1 MMKHPAQPPE
11 TTSETTVYPAK
22 DKKQVQEGLT
32 ERPELDNQGWLIMT
46 HLMAQGG
53 FPSRRDVASA
63 MGVHRASGASCPEG
77 HLGPPQ
83 AGLPREQESPLAAQV
98 AYLGGA

>member
-32 ERPELDNQGWLIMT
+32 ERPELDNQTAMNKT
-46 HLMAQGG
+46 HRGLACVQA
-53 FPSRRDVASA
+53 PAKLASHKL
-63 MGVHRASGASCPEG
+63 GRA
-77 HLGPPQ
+77 
-83 AGLPREQESPLAAQV
+83 V
-98 AYLGGA
+98 

>member
-32 ERPELDNQGWLIMT
+32 ERPELDNQ
-46 HLMAQGG
+46 
-53 FPSRRDVASA
+53 SA
-63 MGVHRASGASCPEG
+63 MSKTHRGLVCIQAPAELAS
-77 HLGPPQ
+77 HKLGRAVAL
-83 AGLPREQESPLAAQV
+83 AGRQ
-98 AYLGGA
+98 

>member
-32 ERPELDNQGWLIMT
+32 ERPELDNGSAQAEEASPAGTMAKAIPPVWLQAGQM
-46 HLMAQGG
+46 
-53 FPSRRDVASA
+53 SASA
-63 MGVHRASGASCPEG
+63 RNTDV
-77 HLGPPQ
+77 
-83 AGLPREQESPLAAQV
+83 RECA
-98 AYLGGA
+98 

>member
-32 ERPELDNQGWLIMT
+32 ERPELDNQTAMSKT
-46 HLMAQGG
+46 HRSL
-53 FPSRRDVASA
+53 
-63 MGVHRASGASCPEG
+63 
-77 HLGPPQ
+77 
-83 AGLPREQESPLAAQV
+83 
-98 AYLGGA
+98 

>member
-32 ERPELDNQGWLIMT
+32 ERPELDNQ
-46 HLMAQGG
+46 
-53 FPSRRDVASA
+53 SA
-63 MGVHRASGASCPEG
+63 MSKTHRGLVCVQAPRRLAS
-77 HLGPPQ
+77 HKLGR
-83 AGLPREQESPLAAQV
+83 AVALAALQ
-98 AYLGGA
+98 